1 LKFNNFIVHN
11 CKITKINSNVYYLG
25 DRRGMPRGRG
35 KPKNKKDKKGQT
47 EEPVYENQS
56 LKLKNIDD
64 KISLC
69 Q

>member
-1 LKFNNFIVHN
+1 
-11 CKITKINSNVYYLG
+11 
-25 DRRGMPRGRG
+25 MPRGRG

-69 Q
+69 QWTRNNCKEICSP